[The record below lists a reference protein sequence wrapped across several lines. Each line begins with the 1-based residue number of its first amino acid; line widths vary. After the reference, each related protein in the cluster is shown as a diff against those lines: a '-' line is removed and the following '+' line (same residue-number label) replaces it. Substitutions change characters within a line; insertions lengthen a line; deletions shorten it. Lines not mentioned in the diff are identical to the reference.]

1 MALLPTPTLDFTN
14 KDFAS
19 LRLRLQGLA
28 RSVVPEWTDF
38 NAANFG
44 NVLLEM
50 MAFVGDNI
58 MFYVDAQAREMFW
71 PTLTRRISAIRQ
83 GRLINFTLPGAHQAS
98 GKVRFSIPSPLT
110 KLVPIPLGTRLR
122 SSDPINPLLFRTT
135 DDTGISIPIGQTFI
149 DVDAEQAELISG
161 ETFEST
167 AAPNQEFALA
177 RIPYLD
183 GSLTV
188 VAVDG
193 TYTAIDSFTEVTST
207 DTRKFVVI
215 VDQNDRARIRFGNG
229 ILGKIPEGSIT
240 VSYKLSQGDA
250 GNVEPGSIRILLD
263 PLLDTDGNNVSGVS
277 VTNPDRFSA
286 GAPRMSVSQARS
298 LAPAS
303 LRALTR
309 SVKRTDFET
318 NALLI
323 SGVARALMLTSNQD
337 SSVLENN
344 GVLLL
349 VALGSKLSSGKYL
362 GAAPSATLISEVTN
376 EILVN
381 KPPTT
386 TFALSVQ
393 GAVFKTIN
401 VAARIYLDQ
410 GAVASTL
417 KADVTSALQDFFA
430 VANKDG
436 TVNAAVDFGAN
447 LTNSQGIPIA
457 ELAWSDV
464 FNAVNDVEGIRKVD
478 EGPSGLL
485 LNNLR
490 QSIIIGLREFPQ
502 LGTVTVVNAETG
514 LTL

>member
-1 MALLPTPTLDFTN
+1 MALLPTPVLDLTN

-28 RSVVPEWTDF
+28 RSVTPEWTDF
-38 NAANFG
+38 NNANFG

-50 MAFVGDNI
+50 MAYVGDNI

-83 GRLINFTLPGAHQAS
+83 GRLINFELDGAHQAS
-98 GKVRFSIPSPLT
+98 GVVRISIPTPLT
-110 KLVPIPLGTRLR
+110 KLVPVPLGTKLR
-122 SSDPINPLLFRTT
+122 SVDPITPLLFRTT
-135 DDTGISIPIGQTFI
+135 DDGIALPIGQTF
-149 DVDAEQAELISG
+149 VDINVEQTELISG

-167 AAPNQEFALA
+167 GAPNQEFSLA

-183 GSLTV
+183 DSVTV
-188 VAVDG
+188 VAGDG
-193 TYTAIDSFTEVTST
+193 TYTPIQSFTEVTST
-207 DTRKFVVI
+207 DTRKFVVV

-229 ILGKIPEGSIT
+229 LLGKVPEGSIT
-240 VSYKLSQGDA
+240 VSYKLSQGA
-250 GNVEPGSIRILLD
+250 NGNVEAGSVRVVLDTLLD
-263 PLLDTDGNNVSGVS
+263 SDGDTVSGVIA
-277 VTNPDRFSA
+277 TNPLRFS
-286 GAPRMSVSQARS
+286 GGTDRMSIAQARS

-309 SVKRTDFET
+309 SVKNSDFET
-318 NALLI
+318 NAKI

-337 SSVLENN
+337 ISVLENN
-344 GVLLL
+344 GVLLI

-362 GAAPSATLISEVTN
+362 GAAPSPNLLDEVRD
-376 EILVN
+376 EILIN

-401 VAARIYLDQ
+401 VSARIYLNQ
-410 GAVASTL
+410 GAVTTTVKS
-417 KADVTSALQDFFA
+417 DVTSSLQDFFA

-436 TVNAAVDFGAN
+436 TPNTAVDFGAN
-447 LTNSQGIPIA
+447 LKNSLGVPIG
-457 ELAWSDV
+457 EIAWSDV
-464 FNAVNDVEGIRKVD
+464 INAVRDVPGIRKVD

-485 LNNLR
+485 LNSLR
-490 QSIIIGLREFPQ
+490 QSITIGLREFPQ
-502 LGTVTVVNAETG
+502 LGSVTLINADTG